1 MNDTELDEM
10 LDQWAAPPAP
20 ASLREKARAGFQA
33 ERTRIVPADL
43 RKDWRPVF
51 RNGIRKTLLAAAIA
65 GVGAF
70 LVMVTTALSQ
80 TAPPEKIPYTVESE
94 FIRYGDDGSR
104 AVEMYLTSYMNQN
117 GGEAL
122 VSRSIPGHPFETAL
136 GRTLDAT
143 LPAWSRLILPAV
155 VSRQDLER
163 MKKSR
168 PPAIGFIT
176 GCPEGTCLTINRY
189 FFRRAASGADG
200 ECLEGPVVGRETILN
215 YPTTAVELHLGEQQK
230 MTFWT
235 APALGCFALRI
246 TSDTREAD
254 GVFHLTTVKQA
265 LKVTVSQ

>member
-1 MNDTELDEM
+1 M
-10 LDQWAAPPAP
+10 L
-20 ASLREKARAGFQA
+20 
-33 ERTRIVPADL
+33 
-43 RKDWRPVF
+43 
-51 RNGIRKTLLAAAIA
+51 LLVT
-65 GVGAF
+65 VG
-70 LVMVTTALSQ
+70 LSQ
-80 TAPPEKIPYTVESE
+80 TAPPEKIPYTVDSE

-104 AVEMYLTSYMNQN
+104 AVEMYLTSYTNQN

-122 VSRSIPGHPFETAL
+122 VSRSMPGRPFETAL

-189 FFRRAASGADG
+189 FFRRAAAGADG
-200 ECLEGPVVGRETILN
+200 ECLAGPVVGRETILN
-215 YPTTAVELHLGEQQK
+215 YPTTAVELHLGEREK

-235 APALGCFALRI
+235 APALGCFALRM
-246 TSDTREAD
+246 TSETQGMD
-254 GVFHLTTVKQA
+254 GIFHLTIVKQA
-265 LKVTVSQ
+265 SKVTVSQ